1 MHIKAEGG
9 HDPIWYF
16 SCLFRKFSEL
26 RALLFLSSTQ
36 TSQNLKFT
44 KKCPCLSSLKNK
56 FQWTQKIF
64 WPLIR
69 KILMWIFWVMLW
81 SKSILTNYPVYLV
94 ILKMKFQG
102 VFRPFIQRP
111 LHYST
116 GRKRKF
122 LVYLKPIVQLIL
134 SWIHWNSED
143 EHVCLPTK
151 ENIWFC
157 RIYFEI
163 IFHLKIQTLVG
174 NSASIKLLVFLI
186 S

>member
-1 MHIKAEGG
+1 MIKFDISHILAENSVNSMICFQG
-9 HDPIWYF
+9 
-16 SCLFRKFSEL
+16 
-26 RALLFLSSTQ
+26 A
-36 TSQNLKFT
+36 
-44 KKCPCLSSLKNK
+44 KKCPCSSSLRTK
-56 FQWTQKIF
+56 FYWTENDF

-143 EHVCLPTK
+143 DHVCLPTK